1 MNAIR
6 DAECSVSSEG
16 EGKCQGPDSLG
27 IHRSLGPGDTE
38 MEV

>member
-6 DAECSVSSEG
+6 DTECFVSSEG
-16 EGKCQGPDSLG
+16 EGKFQGSDSLG
-27 IHRSLGPGDTE
+27 IHRSLDPADTE